1 MLNVVVPVLVIDKAP
16 REVPEEPSAP
26 LKLIAPDPVF
36 KVSVCV
42 PVIVLLKMIAPL
54 LAEVLTVAAP
64 VKITAPGK
72 VAEPVVIVL
81 LPKFSVPDPND
92 TELA

>member
-1 MLNVVVPVLVIDKAP
+1 
-16 REVPEEPSAP
+16 
-26 LKLIAPDPVF
+26 
-36 KVSVCV
+36 
-42 PVIVLLKMIAPL
+42 MIAPL